1 MPDMGMRNFWR
12 VSGRMRPV
20 EQGHPSGNH
29 FSRKVGEAEMTYRHC
44 PLEAHPPGVCFKRV
58 SEAETS
64 GDMNM
69 TMEGNGTGLEPQSE
83 PDAPIVS
90 ETKKTGLNRRTV
102 AAVAVVCAAALA
114 VAGGVGCK
122 AWSDHETA
130 MAAKDCRSAS
140 EAYRKAV
147 DSYNGLVDGDAA
159 TASRITAKQ
168 VKDAATVDGLAE
180 ALRASEPKVVAC
192 TADTRAGYETKTASI
207 AKHTAWYK
215 SHGRSLRA
223 AVGRVNASKLDKAVD
238 DAETLYRDSDG
249 EVADAKTREEL
260 KQAIA
265 AKDETR
271 IAKAVKAVDDSVEA
285 KRKADEEAGRKKAEE
300 EAAAAQAQQSYSGG
314 SYSNSGG
321 SQSYSSNGGGSS
333 SGSSSSGSSSSNG
346 SSSNSS
352 SSSGSTANND
362 WKFDLSKEQ
371 FTVNE
376 SCASGGFC
384 PIG

>member
-1 MPDMGMRNFWR
+1 
-12 VSGRMRPV
+12 
-20 EQGHPSGNH
+20 
-29 FSRKVGEAEMTYRHC
+29 
-44 PLEAHPPGVCFKRV
+44 
-58 SEAETS
+58 
-64 GDMNM
+64 M
-69 TMEGNGTGLEPQSE
+69 TMEGKGTGLEPQSE

-90 ETKKTGLNRRTV
+90 ETKKIGLNRRTV
-102 AAVAVVCAAALA
+102 AVVAVVCVAALA

-140 EAYRKAV
+140 EAYRKAA

-168 VKDAATVDGLAE
+168 VKDTTTVDGLAE

-192 TADTRAGYETKTASI
+192 TADTRAGYETKAASI
-207 AKHTAWYK
+207 EKSTAWYK
-215 SHGRSLRA
+215 SHGRSLKA

-238 DAETLYRDSDG
+238 DAEALYRDSDG
-249 EVADAKTREEL
+249 KVADAKTRDEL
-260 KQAIA
+260 KRAIA

-271 IAKAVKAVDDSVEA
+271 IAKAVKAVDDFVEA
-285 KRKADEEAGRKKAEE
+285 KRKADEEAARRKAEQE
-300 EAAAAQAQQSYSGG
+300 AAAQAAEAAAAAQAQQSYSGG
-314 SYSNSGG
+314 SYSNTGG

-333 SGSSSSGSSSSNG
+333 SGSAGSSSG